1 MIALWRAVRRLLSQ
15 PDFVAVFILLGA
27 AALGL
32 NLVTDHLKL
41 HYRKE
46 PLRLRCALDGPS
58 GIPSRLGPWIQ
69 ATRDV
74 PIPPDTEHVL
84 GTNQYVFRW
93 YIDTRE
99 IGPEAAR
106 RLEEMSPDERAAE
119 LTRIEQAQPEAVINL
134 GITYYTGLV
143 DTVAHIPDRCMLGN
157 GFEVTDYQIEKG
169 RPLGRY
175 ADGGDRVLTYR
186 LINFDDPTGRSR
198 GTRNVAYLFHVN
210 GRYESDPLGVRW
222 SLQDLRERYGY
233 YAKVE
238 LMSISPDS
246 QRSMKTIERF
256 FQEVLPEFERCLPD
270 WRQTHAAAGAK

>member
-1 MIALWRAVRRLLSQ
+1 MIALLRAVRRLLSQ
-15 PDFVAVFILLGA
+15 PDFVAVFVALGA
-27 AALGL
+27 AAVGL
-32 NLVTDHLKL
+32 NLVTEHLKL

-46 PLRLRCALDGPS
+46 PLKLRYALDGPS
-58 GIPSRLGPWIQ
+58 GISSRLGPWIQ

-74 PIPPDTEHVL
+74 PIPSDTEHVL

-93 YIDTRE
+93 YINTDE
-99 IGPEAAR
+99 IGPEAAKR
-106 RLEEMSPDERAAE
+106 FEEMSPDERATE
-119 LTRIEQAQPEAVINL
+119 LARIEQTQPDAVINL

-157 GFEVTDYQIEKG
+157 GFEVTEYQIEKDRLLGKYPDG
-169 RPLGRY
+169 R
-175 ADGGDRVLTYR
+175 DRVLTYR
-186 LINFDDPTGRSR
+186 LINFDDPTGRGR

-238 LMSISPDS
+238 LMTIDPDLP
-246 QRSMKTIERF
+246 RALKTMEEF
-256 FQEVLPEFERCLPD
+256 FRQVLPEFERCLPD
-270 WRQTHAAAGAK
+270 WRQVHASGGK